1 MAELIEIG
9 EQQERVILFAAST
22 NDSDDTEESV
32 EELKELV
39 KTAGAET
46 VGTVIQNRE
55 NIHPGTYL
63 GKGKIQELKE
73 MVWESGATGVVC
85 DDELSPA
92 QLKNLEDALDTKV
105 MDRTMIILDIFAAR
119 AKTREGKIQVEL
131 AQLRSRAVRLVG
143 LRNSLSRL
151 GGGIGTR
158 GPGETKLEVD
168 RRRIHERISQLKSE
182 LQDVERPR
190 DVVRK
195 QREQSGTLTAAIVGS
210 TNPGTSTL
218 LNRLTGAGILA
229 EDKLFATLDPT
240 TRALVLPGGEKVLL
254 TDTVGF
260 IRKLPHHLVEAFKST
275 LEEARYC
282 DVILHVVDC
291 SNPQMDMQM
300 HVVYE
305 TLRRLD
311 IKDKE
316 IITVFNKVDRP
327 DADTACRDMSA
338 DYKVRLSAKT
348 GEGIGELL
356 DLFAVIL
363 RNRRIYFEKIF
374 AYRDAGRIQTIRKSG
389 QLLSE
394 EYQDD
399 GIHVKAYVPV
409 ELFEELY
416 RD

>member
-22 NDSDDTEESV
+22 NASDDTEESV
-32 EELKELV
+32 EELRELV

-46 VGTVIQNRE
+46 VGVVIQNRE

-119 AKTREGKIQVEL
+119 ARTREGKIQVEL
-131 AQLRSRAVRLVG
+131 AQLRYRAVRLVG

-182 LQDVERPR
+182 LQDVERHR

-195 QREQSGTLTAAIVGS
+195 QREQSGTLTAAIVGY
-210 TNPGTSTL
+210 TNAGKSTL
-218 LNRLTGAGILA
+218 LNKLTGAGILA

-240 TRALVLPGGEKVLL
+240 TRALTLPGGEKVLL

-338 DYKVRLSAKT
+338 DYKVKLSAKT
-348 GEGIGELL
+348 GEGIEELL
-356 DLFAVIL
+356 ELFAVIL
-363 RNRRIYFEKIF
+363 RNRRIYFEKVF
-374 AYRDAGRIQTIRKSG
+374 AYKDAGRIQMIRKSG
-389 QLLSE
+389 QLLEE